1 MFLLGFRCS
10 NAKWLHV
17 PLMLVLHE
25 LMGRNQSAAA
35 AALGF
40 LLQQKQTH
48 VESNKSEFALQ
59 SRMPDIVGLQWLN
72 KVQFLNT
79 FMPALFYLA
88 SHLTELPDLSKPLI
102 FSVCSFDLLALFVF
116 EYPGRRAFFVLFLSV
131 SVACAWICRNTIVTF
146 TLIQI
151 WESFDW
157 DELRHLEP
165 KFTDVLFAVTHCTGV
180 KGGKSGCSDGYKAII
195 RAVVGS
201 AGWPTDSQT
210 VGSGFGLPLCST
222 SSGAI

>member
-1 MFLLGFRCS
+1 
-10 NAKWLHV
+10 
-17 PLMLVLHE
+17 
-25 LMGRNQSAAA
+25 
-35 AALGF
+35 
-40 LLQQKQTH
+40 
-48 VESNKSEFALQ
+48 
-59 SRMPDIVGLQWLN
+59 
-72 KVQFLNT
+72 
-79 FMPALFYLA
+79 MPALFYLA

-180 KGGKSGCSDGYKAII
+180 KGGKNL
-195 RAVVGS
+195 VV
-201 AGWPTDSQT
+201 QT
-210 VGSGFGLPLCST
+210 GT
-222 SSGAI
+222 RQ